1 MRNYLSFLFILS
13 LLSLHTPEAHA
24 QKWKK
29 ALHNVDSLV
38 SLRYQRADIDTLYI
52 IRPATK
58 WTAKIRVNNS
68 ATQIK
73 TLGVI
78 DGSKSTSQMNADY
91 KTTISAAIS
100 YMGISMGI
108 ALNPAK
114 LLGKHK
120 DFLFNLNS
128 YGKRMGYDIIYK
140 NAKNFKG
147 WHETEGSEHTTL
159 PSDILSLRTL
169 NLNAYYTLNHRR
181 FSYPA
186 AFTQS
191 YIQRRSAGS
200 ILLAAS
206 FQGQRAIVSNIRD
219 SRLKVMNLAFGGGYG
234 HNFVVAE
241 KWLFHIST
249 LPTFIVY
256 SHASLLENGTRIPL
270 HYHFP
275 EVIMTS
281 RGAIVRQMGRYF
293 TGATMVFNFT
303 SIGSDKNLMVQ
314 NNNWYVR
321 AFVGYRF

>member
-1 MRNYLSFLFILS
+1 
-13 LLSLHTPEAHA
+13 
-24 QKWKK
+24 
-29 ALHNVDSLV
+29 
-38 SLRYQRADIDTLYI
+38 
-52 IRPATK
+52 
-58 WTAKIRVNNS
+58 
-68 ATQIK
+68 
-73 TLGVI
+73 
-78 DGSKSTSQMNADY
+78 MNADY

-120 DFLFNLNS
+120 DFQFNLNS

-147 WHETEGSEHTTL
+147 WHETEGSERTTL

-219 SRLKVMNLAFGGGYG
+219 SRLKVMN
-234 HNFVVAE
+234 
-241 KWLFHIST
+241 LFHIST

>member
-1 MRNYLSFLFILS
+1 MRNNLLFLFILV
-13 LLSLHTPEAHA
+13 LLCLHTHEAQA

-29 ALHNVDSLV
+29 VLHTVDSVV
-38 SLRYQRADIDTLYI
+38 SLRYQRADIDTSYI
-52 IRPATK
+52 IRPSTK
-58 WTAKIRVNNS
+58 WTAKIRVNSS
-68 ATQIK
+68 AAQIMTK
-73 TLGVI
+73 GML
-78 DGSKSTSQMNADY
+78 DGRSFTSQMNADY

-100 YMGISMGI
+100 YMGISLGV

-114 LLGKHK
+114 LLGKYK
-120 DFLFNLNS
+120 DFQFNLNS

-140 NAKNFKG
+140 DAKNFRG
-147 WHETEGSEHTTL
+147 WHEIEGEGRNSL

-191 YIQRRSAGS
+191 YIQRRSA
-200 ILLAAS
+200 AWY
-206 FQGQRAIVSNIRD
+206 QGQRAIINRSEN
-219 SRLKVMNLAFGGGYG
+219 SRLKVINLAFGGGYG
-234 HNFVVAE
+234 YNFVPSE
-241 KWLFHIST
+241 KWLLHISA

-256 SHASLLENGTRIPL
+256 SHATLIENGTRVPL
-270 HYHFP
+270 HYLFP

-303 SIGSDKNLMVQ
+303 SIGSDKNLKVQ
-314 NNNWYVR
+314 NTNWYVR

>member
-1 MRNYLSFLFILS
+1 MKSNLLFVFILVLTS
-13 LLSLHTPEAHA
+13 LYAPRAHA
-24 QKWKK
+24 QKWEK
-29 ALHNVDSLV
+29 AFHKVDSIL
-38 SLRYQRADIDTLYI
+38 SLRYQRTDLDTLYI

-68 ATQIK
+68 AAQIK
-73 TLGVI
+73 TAGVI
-78 DGSKSTSQMNADY
+78 NDRKFSSQMNADY

-100 YMGISMGI
+100 YMGISLGI

-114 LLGKHK
+114 LLGKYQ
-120 DFLFNLNS
+120 DFQFNLNS
-128 YGKRMGYDIIYK
+128 YGKKMGYDIIYK

-147 WHETEGSEHTTL
+147 WHEYEGSERTTL

-206 FQGQRAIVSNIRD
+206 FQGQRAIINRLED
-219 SRLKVMNLAFGGGYG
+219 SRLKVINIAFGGGYG
-234 HNFVVAE
+234 YNFVPSE
-241 KWLFHIST
+241 KWLFHISA

-256 SHASLLENGTRIPL
+256 SHASLIEEGARTPL

-275 EVIMTS
+275 EVILTS
-281 RGAIVRQMGRYF
+281 RAAIVRQMGRYF

-303 SIGSDKNLMVQ
+303 SIGSDKDLMVQ
-314 NNNWYVR
+314 NSNWYIR